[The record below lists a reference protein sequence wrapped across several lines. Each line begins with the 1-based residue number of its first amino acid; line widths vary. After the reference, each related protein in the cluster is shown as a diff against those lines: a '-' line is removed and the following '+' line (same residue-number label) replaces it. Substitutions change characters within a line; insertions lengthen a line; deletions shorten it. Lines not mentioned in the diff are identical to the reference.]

1 MELLRWKTR
10 ISIMWIIE
18 AVGMSVY
25 MFLLFT
31 KAGVIQGMM
40 AGNIN
45 GMSINEGLRFYLAIF
60 WWIPFVMAFLSLT
73 LKDRANRWINF
84 VLGIIFAI
92 FCVIGSVKTAIEGWP
107 AAIVVDYFIGVVF
120 AALIAWYA
128 WKWPKQAT

>member
-10 ISIMWIIE
+10 ISILWIME
-18 AVGMSVY
+18 AIGMSVY

-31 KAGVIQGMM
+31 KAGVLQGIM

-45 GMSINEGLRFYLAIF
+45 GMSINEGLRFYFAIF
-60 WWIPFVMAFLSLT
+60 WWIPFIMAFLTLT
-73 LKDRANRWINF
+73 LKDRANRWTNH
-84 VLGIIFAI
+84 VMGILFAI
-92 FCVIGSVKTAIEGWP
+92 FCTIGLVESAIKGMP
-107 AAIVVDYFIGVVF
+107 AAITVDYFIGVVF